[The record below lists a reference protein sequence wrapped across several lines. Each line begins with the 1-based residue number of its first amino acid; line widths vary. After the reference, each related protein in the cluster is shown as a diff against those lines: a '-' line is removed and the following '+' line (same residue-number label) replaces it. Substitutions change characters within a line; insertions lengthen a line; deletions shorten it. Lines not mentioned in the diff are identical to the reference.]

1 MSGRGGRNNGRGGR
15 GRGGTGRGGSGR
27 GRGQN
32 YTGSANEANIGFST
46 NIDTNVFDYGQKS
59 AADQMRTSWEK
70 FLQYVGTNYGQDINN
85 ELQNKITVILV
96 KPVQTD
102 DFLMR
107 HSVREVTILTGQL
120 NIQRSHQ
127 AQETILRA
135 SVLAGIDLDAPTK
148 LAILQNE
155 LSKGKFAANI
165 EIPVELN
172 DSEKNKFINDWR
184 TFRER
189 NANLIKHRGQAF
201 LII

>member
-1 MSGRGGRNNGRGGR
+1 
-15 GRGGTGRGGSGR
+15 
-27 GRGQN
+27 
-32 YTGSANEANIGFST
+32 
-46 NIDTNVFDYGQKS
+46 VFDYGQKS